1 MDGSILQRSLDV
13 LVLMGGPSEERE
25 ISLLSGK
32 AVAEALAQRGHRVR
46 TADITPTD
54 TSALEG
60 DHPDVVFIAM
70 HGEFGEDG
78 QVQQLCEDRQLAYVG
93 SSPRACERAM
103 DKAAAKQVYRRIG
116 LATPDWVVVE
126 QYDKPDTV
134 AELIGRIGLPCVVK
148 PVLGGSSQDV
158 FLCDTESARKAALDE
173 LLDKYTRA
181 LVEKRISGRELT
193 VGVLGTRALPVIE
206 IRTDRPFYD
215 YQAKYLDDDTQYIFD
230 HGLPDELVETL
241 QDAAVSAHGAL
252 GCLDISRSDF
262 VLDDDGVVW
271 ILETNIIPGL
281 TSHSLLP
288 KAAACE
294 GLAFGKM
301 CEMLV
306 KMAMNRAASRR

>member
-1 MDGSILQRSLDV
+1 MEGSILEKPLDV

-25 ISLLSGK
+25 ISLMSGT

-46 TADITPTD
+46 TADIAPTD

-70 HGEFGEDG
+70 HGAFGEDG
-78 QVQQLCEDRQLAYVG
+78 QVQQLCEDRRLAYVG
-93 SSPRACERAM
+93 SPPHACERTM

-116 LATPDWVVVE
+116 LTTPDWVVVE
-126 QYDKPDTV
+126 QYDKAATV
-134 AELIGRIGLPCVVK
+134 AELLGRIGLPCVAK

-158 FLCDTESARKAALDE
+158 FLCDTESERKEALDE

-181 LVEKRISGRELT
+181 LVERRVRGRELT
-193 VGVLGTRALPVIE
+193 VGILGSRALPVIE

-215 YQAKYLDDDTQYIFD
+215 YQAKYLDDDTQYILD
-230 HGLPDELVETL
+230 HGLSDQIVETC

-252 GCLDISRSDF
+252 GCLDMSRSDL

-294 GLAFGKM
+294 GIAFGKM
-301 CEMLV
+301 CEMLL